1 MDLSFFLWPIV
12 KMKLNQMGI
21 PTDGI
26 DFSNIKSMDDFAKKL
41 IPEIVKSNPQAK
53 ELIKQNMG
61 TLDKSTQDKVVEVID
76 SL

>member
-1 MDLSFFLWPIV
+1 
-12 KMKLNQMGI
+12 MGI

-61 TLDKSTQDKVVEVID
+61 TLDKNTQDKVVEVID